1 MDTWK
6 EELMKTVLVLFR
18 LLRVKQWIKN
28 LLIFAAPLGAGLE
41 PSWTTLGVGCLGFL
55 GLSLTASSIYIIND
69 YRDRVMD
76 RSHPKK
82 KYRPIASGEISE
94 NLALIIFILLLIVS
108 IFLIKSFRFE
118 AILTVFSYFVINI
131 AYTFK
136 LKTFPVLELGI
147 VASGYSLRI
156 LFGAQI
162 FSLVASSWLMV
173 STFSAAFGVV
183 AAKRLAELE
192 DSRRSSAEKRQ
203 VLSEYSSLALQ
214 STTTLAFGTA
224 FTTYSLWLFENPVEL
239 QILPLACEML
249 ALVLAAF
256 LLIESNRGRL
266 ETPENIVHSRKFM
279 PIFSV
284 FVILNLLLIY
294 I

>member
-1 MDTWK
+1 MRK
-6 EELMKTVLVLFR
+6 ILALFR

-28 LLIFAAPLGAGLE
+28 LLVFAAPIGAGVE
-41 PSWTTLGVGCLGFL
+41 PTWSTLKISCLGFI
-55 GLSLTASSIYIIND
+55 GFSLMASAVYIIND
-69 YRDRVMD
+69 YRDRKMD
-76 RSHPKK
+76 RNHPKK
-82 KYRPIASGEISE
+82 KNRPIASGEISE
-94 NLALIIFILLLIVS
+94 KVALAVLIILLISSFV
-108 IFLIKSFRFE
+108 LIEDFGPE
-118 AILTVFSYFVINI
+118 AILTVLCYLLINI
-131 AYTFK
+131 AYSFK

-156 LFGAQI
+156 LFGAQM

-192 DSRRSSAEKRQ
+192 DSKRSSAEKRQ

-214 STTTLAFGTA
+214 STSTLAFGTA
-224 FTTYSLWLFENPVEL
+224 FTTYSLWLFEHAVDL

-256 LLIESNRGRL
+256 LLIETSRGRL
-266 ETPENIVHSRKFM
+266 ETPEDLVHSRRFVS
-279 PIFSV
+279 IFSV
-284 FVILNLLLIY
+284 FVFLNLVLLY

>member
-1 MDTWK
+1 
-6 EELMKTVLVLFR
+6 MKKVLVLFR
-18 LLRVKQWIKN
+18 LLRVKQWVKN

-55 GLSLTASSIYIIND
+55 GLSLTASSIYIVND

-108 IFLIKSFRFE
+108 IFLIKSFRLE

-192 DSRRSSAEKRQ
+192 DSKRSSAEKRQ

>member
-1 MDTWK
+1 
-6 EELMKTVLVLFR
+6 MKTISTFFR

-28 LLIFAAPLGAGLE
+28 LLIFAAPLGGGIE
-41 PSWTTLGVGCLGFL
+41 PSWSAFRLGCLGFF
-55 GLSLTASSIYIIND
+55 GFSLTASAVYILND
-69 YRDRVMD
+69 YRDREMD
-76 RSHPKK
+76 RNHPKK
-82 KYRPIASGEISE
+82 KYRPIASREIPE
-94 NLALIIFILLLIVS
+94 KFALVIFSLLLLIA
-108 IFLIKSFRFE
+108 FLLIKSFSF
-118 AILTVFSYFVINI
+118 ASILTVFCYLIINI
-131 AYTFK
+131 AYTLK

-183 AAKRLAELE
+183 AAKRLAEME
-192 DSRRSSAEKRQ
+192 DSKRSSVDKRQ

-214 STTTLAFGTA
+214 STATMAFGTA
-224 FTTYSLWLFENPVEL
+224 FTTYSLWLFEHSVDL

-256 LLIESNRGRL
+256 LLIESGRGRL
-266 ETPENIVHSRKFM
+266 ETPEDIVHSRKFTS
-279 PIFSV
+279 IFSV
-284 FVILNLLLIY
+284 FVFLNLILLY

>member
-1 MDTWK
+1 MRK
-6 EELMKTVLVLFR
+6 ILALFR

-28 LLIFAAPLGAGLE
+28 LLVFVAPIGAGVE
-41 PSWTTLGVGCLGFL
+41 PTWSTLKISCLGFI
-55 GLSLTASSIYIIND
+55 GFSLMASAVYIIND
-69 YRDRVMD
+69 YRDRKMD
-76 RSHPKK
+76 RNHPKK
-82 KYRPIASGEISE
+82 KNRPIASGEISE
-94 NLALIIFILLLIVS
+94 KLALAVLIILLICSFVLIED
-108 IFLIKSFRFE
+108 FGPE
-118 AILTVFSYFVINI
+118 AILTVLCYLLINI
-131 AYTFK
+131 AYSFK

-156 LFGAQI
+156 LFGAQM

-192 DSRRSSAEKRQ
+192 DSKRSSAEKRQ

-214 STTTLAFGTA
+214 STSTLAFGTA
-224 FTTYSLWLFENPVEL
+224 FTTYSLWLFEHAVDL

-256 LLIESNRGRL
+256 LLIETSRGRL
-266 ETPENIVHSRKFM
+266 ETPEDLVHSRRFVS
-279 PIFSV
+279 IFSV
-284 FVILNLLLIY
+284 FVFLNLVLLY

>member
-1 MDTWK
+1 MGK
-6 EELMKTVLVLFR
+6 ISALFR
-18 LLRVKQWIKN
+18 LLRAKQWIKN
-28 LLIFAAPLGAGLE
+28 VLIFAAPLGAGID
-41 PSWTTLGVGCLGFL
+41 PSWSTLKIGSLGFI
-55 GLSLTASSIYIIND
+55 GFSLMASAVYIIND
-69 YRDRVMD
+69 YRDREMD

-82 KYRPIASGEISE
+82 KFRPIASGEISE
-94 NLALIIFILLLIVS
+94 KLAQAVLILLLISSFIS
-108 IFLIKSFRFE
+108 IKAFRSE
-118 AILTVFSYFVINI
+118 AILTVFCYLLINI
-131 AYTFK
+131 AYSYK

-156 LFGAQI
+156 LFGAQM

-192 DSRRSSAEKRQ
+192 DTNRRSADKRQ
-203 VLSEYSSLALQ
+203 VLNEYSSLALQ
-214 STTTLAFGTA
+214 STSTLAFGTA
-224 FTTYSLWLFENPVEL
+224 FTTYSLWLFEHAVDL

-256 LLIESNRGRL
+256 LLIETSRGRL
-266 ETPENIVHSRKFM
+266 ETPEDLVHSRKFRS
-279 PIFSV
+279 IFLV
-284 FVILNLLLIY
+284 FVFLNLVLLY

>member
-1 MDTWK
+1 
-6 EELMKTVLVLFR
+6 MKNISALFR
-18 LLRVKQWIKN
+18 LLRVKQWLKN
-28 LLIFAAPLGAGLE
+28 LLVFAAPLGAGLE
-41 PSWTTLGVGCLGFL
+41 PSWATLRIGCLGFL
-55 GLSLTASSIYIIND
+55 GLCFIASSIYIMND

-76 RSHPKK
+76 RRHPKK

-94 NLALIIFILLLIVS
+94 NLALIIFVLLLVVS
-108 IFLIKSFRFE
+108 TFLIKSFRFE
-118 AILTVFSYFVINI
+118 AILTVLTYFVVNI
-131 AYTFK
+131 AYSFK
-136 LKTFPVLELGI
+136 LKNFPVLELGI

-173 STFSAAFGVV
+173 STFSAAFGVL

-192 DSRRSSAEKRQ
+192 DSKRSSAEKRQ
-203 VLSEYSSLALQ
+203 VLSEYSSSALQ

-224 FTTYSLWLFENPVEL
+224 FTTYSLWLFDNSAER

-249 ALVLAAF
+249 ALVLAVF

-266 ETPENIVHSRKFM
+266 ETPEEIFHSRKFT

-284 FVILNLLLIY
+284 FVFLNLLLIY

>member
-1 MDTWK
+1 MRK
-6 EELMKTVLVLFR
+6 IRALFR

-28 LLIFAAPLGAGLE
+28 LLVFAAPIGAGVE
-41 PSWTTLGVGCLGFL
+41 PTWSTLKISCLGFI
-55 GLSLTASSIYIIND
+55 GFSLMASAVYIIND
-69 YRDRVMD
+69 YRDRKMD
-76 RSHPKK
+76 RNHPKK
-82 KYRPIASGEISE
+82 KNRPIASGEISE
-94 NLALIIFILLLIVS
+94 KVALAVLIILLISSFV
-108 IFLIKSFRFE
+108 LIEDFGPE
-118 AILTVFSYFVINI
+118 AILTVLCYLLINI
-131 AYTFK
+131 AYSFK

-156 LFGAQI
+156 LFGAQM

-192 DSRRSSAEKRQ
+192 DSKRSSAEKRQ

-214 STTTLAFGTA
+214 STSTLAFGTA
-224 FTTYSLWLFENPVEL
+224 FTTYSLWLFEHAVDL

-256 LLIESNRGRL
+256 LLIETSRGRL
-266 ETPENIVHSRKFM
+266 ETPEDLVHSRRFVS
-279 PIFSV
+279 IFSV
-284 FVILNLLLIY
+284 FVFLNLVLLY

>member
-1 MDTWK
+1 
-6 EELMKTVLVLFR
+6 MKKALVLCR

-28 LLIFAAPLGAGLE
+28 LLVFAAPLGAGLE
-41 PSWTTLGVGCLGFL
+41 PSWATLRIGCLGFL
-55 GLSLTASSIYIIND
+55 GLSFTASSMYIIND

-94 NLALIIFILLLIVS
+94 ILALVIFVLLLVVS
-108 IFLIKSFRFE
+108 TFLIKSFRFE
-118 AILTVFSYFVINI
+118 AILTVLTYFVINI
-131 AYTFK
+131 AYSLK
-136 LKTFPVLELGI
+136 LKNFPVLELGI

-183 AAKRLAELE
+183 AAKRLAELQ
-192 DSRRSSAEKRQ
+192 DSKRSSAEKRQ
-203 VLSEYSSLALQ
+203 VLSEYSSSALQ

-224 FTTYSLWLFENPVEL
+224 FTTYSLWLFDNSSEL
-239 QILPLACEML
+239 QILPLGCEML

-266 ETPENIVHSRKFM
+266 ETPEEIFHSRKFT

-284 FVILNLLLIY
+284 FVFLNLLLIY

>member
-1 MDTWK
+1 
-6 EELMKTVLVLFR
+6 
-18 LLRVKQWIKN
+18 
-28 LLIFAAPLGAGLE
+28 
-41 PSWTTLGVGCLGFL
+41 
-55 GLSLTASSIYIIND
+55 
-69 YRDRVMD
+69 
-76 RSHPKK
+76 
-82 KYRPIASGEISE
+82 
-94 NLALIIFILLLIVS
+94 
-108 IFLIKSFRFE
+108 
-118 AILTVFSYFVINI
+118 
-131 AYTFK
+131 
-136 LKTFPVLELGI
+136 
-147 VASGYSLRI
+147 
-156 LFGAQI
+156 
-162 FSLVASSWLMV
+162 MV